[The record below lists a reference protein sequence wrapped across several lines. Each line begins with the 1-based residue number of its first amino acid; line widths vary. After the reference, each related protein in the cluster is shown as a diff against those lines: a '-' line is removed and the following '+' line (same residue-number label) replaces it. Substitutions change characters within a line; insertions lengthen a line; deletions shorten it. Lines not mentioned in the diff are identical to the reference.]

1 MSSNRV
7 HLLEFGHMDLT
18 VSACLS
24 LGLRNLSGSNTTGSL
39 SFSTLFLLSLCRK
52 LGLDA
57 ERFFA

>member
-1 MSSNRV
+1 MSSNRI
-7 HLLEFGHMDLT
+7 HLLEFSHMDLT

-24 LGLRNLSGSNTTGSL
+24 LWLRNLSGSNTTTSF